1 MYTSPVKPIAP
12 AVVTLLFPS
21 LGFVFL
27 LARSSAASE
36 AGAPAAPPP
45 SGAPA
50 AAPTAAPGA
59 AAMSLP
65 AQLARID
72 ELHRRR
78 DDHAAW
84 TEEQQLVQAAVGRAP
99 NDYGALWRAARLYFW
114 LSDDPNVSSDQRSK
128 WGQQGWDLAE
138 HAIAVNPNDVAGHYW
153 AAVTMGNYALGL
165 GVVKALTRGMEG
177 KFKERLKRA
186 GELGPQYEHGAI
198 DLAWGRFYDKL
209 PWPKRDRKKAQQ
221 YLRGAL
227 QTHPKNLRARVFLAQ
242 SLMDDDQL
250 PEAKKL
256 LEEVA
261 AAQPGQYDP
270 PEERRAKMLGARVM
284 PDLLAKLK

>member
-12 AVVTLLFPS
+12 AVVTLL
-21 LGFVFL
+21 GFVFL
-27 LARSSAASE
+27 LARSSVAGE
-36 AGAPAAPPP
+36 AGAPAAAP
-45 SGAPA
+45 GAV
-50 AAPTAAPGA
+50 PTAAPFSA
-59 AAMSLP
+59 ALSLP

-84 TEEQQLVQAAVGRAP
+84 SEEQQLVQATLASAP

-165 GVVKALTRGMEG
+165 GLMKALAKGMEG
-177 KFKERLKRA
+177 KFKDRLKRA

-261 AAQPGQYDP
+261 AAQAGQYDP
-270 PEERRAKMLGARVM
+270 PEERRAKMLGARAM
-284 PDLLAKLK
+284 PELLAKMK

>member
-1 MYTSPVKPIAP
+1 VKPFAL
-12 AVVTLLFPS
+12 AVVTLLVVVP
-21 LGFVFL
+21 LP
-27 LARSSAASE
+27 RSSIAHE
-36 AGAPAAPPP
+36 ADAPAASPP
-45 SGAPA
+45 SSAPA
-50 AAPTAAPGA
+50 AAPSAPPPAATT
-59 AAMSLP
+59 SLP

-78 DDHAAW
+78 DDPKAW
-84 TEEQQLVQAAVGRAP
+84 AEEQQLVQATLARAP
-99 NDYGALWRAARLYFW
+99 NDYGTLWRAARLYFW
-114 LSDDPNVSSDQRSK
+114 LSDDPTVGSDQRSK

-165 GVVKALTRGMEG
+165 GLMKALAKGMEG

-186 GELGPQYEHGAI
+186 GELDPQYQHGAV

-227 QTHPKNLRARVFLAQ
+227 QAHPDNLRARVFLAQ
-242 SLMDDDQL
+242 SLMEDDQL
-250 PEAKKL
+250 PEAKRL
-256 LEEVA
+256 LDEVA
-261 AAQPGQYDP
+261 AAQPGKYDA
-270 PEERRAKMLGARVM
+270 PEERRAKLLGQRAM
-284 PDLLAKLK
+284 PELLAKLK

>member
-12 AVVTLLFPS
+12 AVVTLL
-21 LGFVFL
+21 GFVFFL
-27 LARSSAASE
+27 GRSSAAGE
-36 AGAPAAPPP
+36 AGAPAAAP
-45 SGAPA
+45 GAV
-50 AAPTAAPGA
+50 PTAAPFS

-84 TEEQQLVQAAVGRAP
+84 SEEQQLVQATLASAP

-138 HAIAVNPNDVAGHYW
+138 HAIAVNPNDVARHYW

-165 GVVKALTRGMEG
+165 GLMKALAKGMEG

-261 AAQPGQYDP
+261 AAQAGQYDP
-270 PEERRAKMLGARVM
+270 PEERRAKMLGARAM
-284 PDLLAKLK
+284 PELLAKMK